1 MVSLSS
7 PNDLLRSNCYVVAGI
22 HCDSKGNV
30 YAGCGDG
37 VHVWNPSGKL
47 IGKIYTGMNAANFQL
62 VGNGRMIIMGRTR
75 LFYATIAAS
84 EAPLS

>member
-1 MVSLSS
+1 MFG
-7 PNDLLRSNCYVVAGI
+7 SNFCVVPGI

-47 IGKIYTGMNAANFQL
+47 IGRIYTGMNAANFQL
-62 VGNGRMIIMGRTR
+62 VGKGRMIIMGRTK
-75 LFYATIAAS
+75 LFFATVAAS
-84 EAPLS
+84 EAPMS